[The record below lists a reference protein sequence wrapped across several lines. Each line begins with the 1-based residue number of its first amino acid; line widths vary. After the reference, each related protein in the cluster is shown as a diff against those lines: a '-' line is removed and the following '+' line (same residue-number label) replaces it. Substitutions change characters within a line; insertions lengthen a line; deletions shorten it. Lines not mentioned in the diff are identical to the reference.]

1 MTCECCACMCAQIPD
16 VAAVTVAAAA
26 AVVCE
31 SPDSRSSTPDELTP
45 ALAQH
50 DGGGGRAG
58 GGSGDGRSTDAATD
72 CTTVAAGT
80 NRSTSFGE
88 YAAERALLNLFCSD
102 APIDFLNVYSVTVE
116 CPTRDIFTLLM
127 VYIRRG

>member
-1 MTCECCACMCAQIPD
+1 
-16 VAAVTVAAAA
+16 VAVAAAA

-45 ALAQH
+45 ALGQH
-50 DGGGGRAG
+50 DGGGAG
-58 GGSGDGRSTDAATD
+58 GGSGDGRSTDAATN

-88 YAAERALLNLFCSD
+88 YAAERELLNLFRSD
-102 APIDFLNVYSVTVE
+102 APIDFFNVYLVAVE
-116 CPTRDIFTLLM
+116 CPTRNIFTLPM
-127 VYIRRG
+127 VYINRG